1 MHLND
6 ELMPEDITSNTL
18 PDPGDTGADGGD
30 TVLENVD
37 DTAKEAMRISLSSV
51 MGREFKTYEDAL
63 KSVKDTKDFV
73 GSVGKYRN
81 AIEKTAERLGT
92 DTTGVL
98 KMIESMDPNQNSQT
112 PQATGVPSSAPVS
125 DAGAEALR
133 IAQETARRQDE
144 IEFFSS
150 RPELSNYKDMFR
162 DLQTMTGKNL
172 KEIAEM
178 PNVKSMLDKAV
189 AKDEADRSLSVL
201 HSNPRIAA
209 ARDKMSEAREANAK
223 GDTEKASELAVQ
235 GVIDA
240 YGLGPN

>member
-1 MHLND
+1 
-6 ELMPEDITSNTL
+6 MPEDITSNTL
-18 PDPGDTGADGGD
+18 PDPGDTGTDGGD

-37 DTAKEAMRISLSSV
+37 DESKETIRNVVSSV

-63 KSVKDTKDFV
+63 KSVKETKAFV
-73 GSVGKYRN
+73 GSVGQYRN
-81 AIEKTAERLGT
+81 AIEKAAERMGT

-98 KMIESMDPNQNSQT
+98 KMIESMDPNLNTQPAQT
-112 PQATGVPSSAPVS
+112 PGAPSSAPAS

-150 RPELSNYKDMFR
+150 RPELNDFKDMLR
-162 DLQTMTGKNL
+162 DLQQVTGKQL
-172 KEIAEM
+172 REIAEI
-178 PNVKSMLDKAV
+178 PTVKTTIEKAR

-209 ARDKMSEAREANAK
+209 ARDKMSEARDASAK
-223 GDTEKASELAVQ
+223 GNSEVANELAVSS
-235 GVIDA
+235 VIEA
-240 YGLGPN
+240 YGLGQN